1 MFGGW
6 RETFVSGGIH
16 EETQYNSQ
24 RQAQLEVAASNTEKS
39 VRELEF
45 QITRLL
51 LVNQAMWELL
61 RDRIGITDAD
71 LERKMQEV
79 DMRDGVQDGRIT
91 FGPVR
96 CPSCNRVSNSKQ
108 SKCLYCGQLFEKPA
122 IGL

>member
-1 MFGGW
+1 MFGGMSEGFDLKGM
-6 RETFVSGGIH
+6 RDEFQQS
-16 EETQYNSQ
+16 TQH
-24 RQAQLEVAASNTEKS
+24 QAELELATNNAKS

-45 QITRLL
+45 QVARLL

-61 RDRIGITDAD
+61 RDRLGITDAD

-96 CPSCNRVSNSKQ
+96 CPACKRVSNSRY